1 MSHNSCQLLLKRSHY
16 ISAKATTLYNNTYPH
31 QLSLLF
37 HASPHRTLYTPILL
51 HTYNYTVP
59 LMTSVYVC
67 PAQWNPSST
76 QSLSC
81 SASVSL
87 PHHTPSTTSHKHWIY
102 QTTCQARSTKF
113 IIILQPDIS
122 ILYVGQ
128 TRYQSKS
135 GIFKS
140 HFSFKFRFFLE
151 SIKCSFIFRH
161 PSCSYDHA
169 NNSTNNP
176 FFYFSQFS
184 PSFLISLLVHKT
196 IPSNPSNTPFLYT
209 SAISR
214 LSIFTYCHYHN
225 PYQKSFP
232 PPWPSSQFRFC
243 QGSKE
248 QESLVWRDN
257 VLIHPCFPGAWTG
270 IKVLTINDSLSNSEN
285 WWKIRVC

>member
-1 MSHNSCQLLLKRSHY
+1 MSHNSCQLLLKRSHC

-151 SIKCSFIFRH
+151 SIKCSFIF
-161 PSCSYDHA
+161 A
-169 NNSTNNP
+169 T
-176 FFYFSQFS
+176 
-184 PSFLISLLVHKT
+184 LLVHTTMLTIPPT
-196 IPSNPSNTPFLYT
+196 IPSFTSVNFHPPFSSHYLFTKPSLQTLATLPSSIRQPFLAFLFSHIVIIT
-209 SAISR
+209 IP
-214 LSIFTYCHYHN
+214 TKN
-225 PYQKSFP
+225 PFP
-232 PPWPSSQFRFC
+232 HLDHQASSGFVKGPRN
-243 QGSKE
+243 K
-248 QESLVWRDN
+248 R
-257 VLIHPCFPGAWTG
+257 VLCGVTMF
-270 IKVLTINDSLSNSEN
+270 
-285 WWKIRVC
+285 